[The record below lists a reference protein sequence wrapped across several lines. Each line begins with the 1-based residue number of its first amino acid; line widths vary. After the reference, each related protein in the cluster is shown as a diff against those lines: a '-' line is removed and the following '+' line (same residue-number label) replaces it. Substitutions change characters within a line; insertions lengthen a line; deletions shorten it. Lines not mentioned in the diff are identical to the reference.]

1 MKLALRNRLYAF
13 LTLSRLLNSMG
24 SSLYNMIFV
33 IYAANMFQSKLL
45 IGIANITMVL
55 PTVFTVW
62 VGVRAD
68 KTEQKS
74 QWLIATGFI
83 QALLFA
89 AIALFIN
96 EANLLVFSTVCLLNI
111 MSDVLSDF
119 ANGLR
124 LPIIQKNIAQEDL
137 IEAYS
142 FTQFV
147 AYICNLAGQALGV
160 WLLTIS
166 DNNFAMVA
174 LLNALSFLL
183 SSLVLLFIKKD
194 LTYEKVVHKEEKQT
208 LRARFGLMF
217 DNIKL
222 IFHQSGTTNFI
233 QLLLAI
239 LFLNA
244 LGGSI
249 TAIYN
254 IFLIDQHL
262 LGLTY
267 SQSLLLVEVILVGG
281 ILLGSLT
288 PHDYFSKKSLSSLV
302 RMDALI
308 FSLVGLFNLLHLP
321 PLFGLFLL
329 SFAAYLTGK
338 VNPKIN
344 SMLLT
349 NLPSHV
355 LVQTSNF
362 LFLLFTLSLPVGTA
376 FFSLLASWNMFATW
390 LIFFMIALITM
401 FLSLGKRVLLFE
413 K

>member
-1 MKLALRNRLYAF
+1 MKLAFRNRLYGF

-24 SSLYNMIFV
+24 SSLYNIIFV
-33 IYAANMFQSKLL
+33 IYAATIFQSKLL
-45 IGIANITMVL
+45 IGIANITMVI
-55 PTVFTVW
+55 PTLFTVW
-62 VGVRAD
+62 VGIRAD
-68 KTEQKS
+68 KSKQKS
-74 QWLIATGFI
+74 RWLIATGFI

-89 AIALFIN
+89 TMALFIN
-96 EANLLVFSTVCLLNI
+96 QASLLVFSTVCLLNI

-147 AYICNLAGQALGV
+147 AYICNLVGQALGV

-174 LLNALSFLL
+174 FINALSFLL

-194 LTYEKVVHKEEKQT
+194 LTYEKVAHNEEEKQT
-208 LRARFGLMF
+208 LSAQFARMF

-249 TAIYN
+249 AAIYN
-254 IFLIDQHL
+254 IFLIDQPL

-281 ILLGSLT
+281 MLLGSLT
-288 PHDYFSKKSLSSLV
+288 PHDYFSKKSLNSLV

-308 FSLVGLFNLLHLP
+308 FSLVGFFNLLHLP

-329 SFAAYLTGK
+329 SFACYLTGK

-355 LVQTSNF
+355 LAQTSNF
-362 LFLLFTLSLPVGTA
+362 LSLLFTLSLPVGTA
-376 FFSLLASWNMFATW
+376 FFSLVASWNMLATW
-390 LIFFMIALITM
+390 IIFFLVAMIVMLLTM
-401 FLSLGKRVLLFE
+401 K
-413 K
+413 KK

>member
-1 MKLALRNRLYAF
+1 MKLAFRNRLYGF

-24 SSLYNMIFV
+24 SSLYNIIFV

-45 IGIANITMVL
+45 IGIANITMVV

-62 VGVRAD
+62 VGMRAD
-68 KTEQKS
+68 KSKQKS
-74 QWLIATGFI
+74 KWLIATGFI

-89 AIALFIN
+89 AMAFFIN
-96 EANLLVFSTVCLLNI
+96 QASLLVFSTVCLLNI
-111 MSDVLSDF
+111 ISDVLSDF

-124 LPIIQKNIAQEDL
+124 LPIIQKNIAQADL
-137 IEAYS
+137 MEAYS
-142 FTQFV
+142 FSQFLT
-147 AYICNLAGQALGV
+147 YICNLAGQALGV

-166 DNNFAMVA
+166 ANNFAMVA
-174 LLNALSFLL
+174 LINALSFLL

-194 LTYEKVVHKEEKQT
+194 LTYEKVVHEKEEKQT
-208 LRARFGLMF
+208 LRARFSLMF
-217 DNIKL
+217 DNIRN
-222 IFHQSGTTNFI
+222 IFHQSGTPNFI

-249 TAIYN
+249 AAVYN
-254 IFLIDQHL
+254 IFLIDQAL

-302 RMDALI
+302 RMNALI
-308 FSLVGLFNLLHLP
+308 FSLVGLFNLLSFP
-321 PLFGLFLL
+321 PLLGIFILA
-329 SFAAYLTGK
+329 FASYLTGK

-344 SMLLT
+344 SMLLA

-355 LVQTSNF
+355 LAQTSNF
-362 LFLLFTLSLPVGTA
+362 LSLLFTLSLPVGTA
-376 FFSLLASWNMFATW
+376 FFSLVASWNMSVTW
-390 LIFFMIALITM
+390 LIFFLLAT
-401 FLSLGKRVLLFE
+401 LSLLLTSQS
-413 K
+413 KD